1 VHVFQVP
8 TGTGQPVLLG
18 KTEQIKDNHECFTYE
33 PASLIDSPVFVTPIQ
48 MDYFFE
54 EEQRLRFVVVDVDN
68 PKGALNEQDF
78 LGVLD
83 TTLGNI
89 SISDVMR

>member
-1 VHVFQVP
+1 
-8 TGTGQPVLLG
+8 
-18 KTEQIKDNHECFTYE
+18 
-33 PASLIDSPVFVTPIQ
+33 

-83 TTLGNI
+83 VTLG
-89 SISDVMR
+89 SISTFDIIPLISYRSCVTGRKHDYEFIKRHSAAAAVDH